1 MATEALAGS
10 EGAAEGRGG
19 RLTRVMG
26 FFRDVR
32 AEVRKVTWPTV
43 DDLKKATTVIV
54 IFVSILGVVIGLMD
68 AVFQFVFVKAVA
80 KLF

>member
-1 MATEALAGS
+1 VATQALATG
-10 EGAAEGRGG
+10 EAPRG
-19 RLTRVMG
+19 RLAQVVG

-32 AEVRKVTWPTV
+32 AEVRKVTWPTM
-43 DDLKKATTVIV
+43 DELKKATLVIV

-68 AVFQFVFVKAVA
+68 WAFQLVFVKAVA

>member
-1 MATEALAGS
+1 MATEALTQAP
-10 EGAAEGRGG
+10 RGWLG
-19 RLTRVMG
+19 QIVG

-43 DDLKKATTVIV
+43 DELKKATLVIV
-54 IFVSILGVVIGLMD
+54 IFVSVLGLVIGLMD
-68 AVFQFVFVKAVA
+68 ATFQFVFVKAVA

>member
-1 MATEALAGS
+1 MGTQALAGS
-10 EGAAEGRGG
+10 EGGG
-19 RLTRVMG
+19 SRLARVIG

-32 AEVRKVTWPTV
+32 AEVRKVTWPTM
-43 DDLKKATTVIV
+43 DELKKATMVIV

-68 AVFQFVFVKAVA
+68 AAFQFVFVKAVA